1 MAMVTLRKDKNMS
14 IGEYICIGRVYVIIN
29 EANDKLTIEQI
40 EETKSII
47 EKYTASNLQ
56 NNNRAKLS
64 ATLELEKIFS
74 YGTQILI
81 H

>member
-1 MAMVTLRKDKNMS
+1 MS
-14 IGEYICIGRVYVIIN
+14 VGEYVCVGRVYVIIN
-29 EANDKLTIEQI
+29 EANDKLTIEQT
-40 EETKSII
+40 EQTKSIL

-56 NNNRAKLS
+56 NNARARLS
-64 ATLELEKIFS
+64 ATLELEKVFP

>member
-1 MAMVTLRKDKNMS
+1 MS
-14 IGEYICIGRVYVIIN
+14 VGEYICVGRIYVIIN

-64 ATLELEKIFS
+64 ATLELEKIFP

>member
-1 MAMVTLRKDKNMS
+1 MS
-14 IGEYICIGRVYVIIN
+14 VGEYICVGRIYVIIN

-40 EETKSII
+40 EETKSIT

-64 ATLELEKIFS
+64 ATLELEKIFP

>member
-1 MAMVTLRKDKNMS
+1 MS
-14 IGEYICIGRVYVIIN
+14 VGEYICVGRIYVIIN

-47 EKYTASNLQ
+47 EKYTASNIQ

-64 ATLELEKIFS
+64 ATLELEKIFP

>member
-1 MAMVTLRKDKNMS
+1 MS
-14 IGEYICIGRVYVIIN
+14 VGEYICVGRVYVIIN
-29 EANDKLTIEQI
+29 EANDKLTTKQV

-47 EKYTASNLQ
+47 ERYTPSHLQ
-56 NNNRAKLS
+56 NNARAKLS
-64 ATLELEKIFS
+64 ATLELEKVFP